1 MTAFLSLK
9 NNYYARRLAPFL
21 IVYLIYELV
30 EVAILAFL
38 QQTGTDWSAAALLR
52 LLGNLLVETCSSF
65 LYLIIPYLL
74 YLAALPRTFHGSRT
88 DHVVT
93 TALFALFCLLNCCEE
108 TAEIL
113 SRDHFSF
120 YSRQFL
126 QSPKYAWNQIAA
138 SIPVLPVLF
147 GILAVSTGT
156 VILFFKKLVPLRTA
170 PSTPVR
176 AAVPIL
182 AYAMAFVLSWGSS
195 GPPPPYTGEN
205 EEIGRDGLFTFFGD
219 LFAVT
224 TLPHL
229 PSIFG
234 ITVLITGGII
244 LLILLAEY
252 IPERF
257 MPAACRPSSLARRI
271 LRRMK
276 KTLHLRSDFALW
288 LLLFLAAVLLLRLIS
303 MGAYPLMD
311 TTEARYAEMS
321 RKMLETN
328 HWLVPQFDYG
338 IPFWG
343 KPPLSFWASAVTMK
357 LGGINEWSAR
367 LAPFLASLSMGL
379 LFLAWPFRSQSRQ
392 KAAACFLVL
401 AASGIGFVASG
412 AVMTDEFL
420 ALGIM
425 LAMVSFWKAVT
436 QPSAR
441 TWWKYLF
448 FAGLAVG
455 LMSKGPLA
463 LVLAGFPITLW
474 TLWNREWK
482 NVWNRLPWMRGTML
496 MLALSLPWYL
506 LAERE
511 TPGFLHYFIVGE
523 HFQRFTVKGW
533 QGDLYGSG
541 HASPPGTIW
550 LYGLTMFLPW
560 TILLPFLRMKK
571 STAASGKAIFPG
583 ESSFLWLWALS
594 PLLFFTLA
602 RNILP
607 AYVLPGIPAWC
618 ILTVRGLWQWDNRH
632 PGIKNLIFLPASMFA
647 IMAVFL
653 LGNGFGQL
661 EYRCQKQLLQTWD
674 GSSPLYYW
682 DNVRPPYSAQFY
694 SSGKVQ
700 RLEPG
705 IPPPENGTTYLAMK
719 RTDYNQYRSRL
730 PGWKREA
737 EERLWLLLS
746 SPPEPGNGKTGKSTH
761 NPDSGN

>member
-1 MTAFLSLK
+1 MNALLSLK
-9 NNYYARRLAPFL
+9 NSYYVRRLAPFL
-21 IVYLIYELV
+21 IVYVAYELI

-38 QQTGTDWSAAALLR
+38 QGTGTDWNVLSILQ
-52 LLGNLLVETCSSF
+52 LLGNLVLETCSSF

-74 YLAALPRTFHGSRT
+74 YLAALPRAFHGDRT
-88 DHVVT
+88 DRVLT
-93 TALFALFCLLNCCEE
+93 TIFFAFFCILNSAEE

-113 SRDHFSF
+113 SGDHFSF

-126 QSPKYAWNQIAA
+126 QSPKDAWKQLAA
-138 SIPVLPVLF
+138 AIPLLPVLL
-147 GILAVSTGT
+147 GVLAVSAGT
-156 VILFFKKLVPLRTA
+156 VILFLKKLVPPPAA
-170 PSTPVR
+170 PSAPVR

-182 AYAMAFVLSWGSS
+182 AFALAFLLSRGSGGVWPAYAAE
-195 GPPPPYTGEN
+195 YD
-205 EEIGRDGLFTFFGD
+205 EIGRDGLFTFFGD

-234 ITVLITGGII
+234 IPVLITACVI
-244 LLILLAEY
+244 LLILLAEH
-252 IPERF
+252 IPGRF
-257 MPAACRPSSLARRI
+257 ISPACRPSSLARS
-271 LRRMK
+271 LCGRMK
-276 KTLHLRSDFALW
+276 KAFRLRSDFALW
-288 LLLFLAAVLLLRLIS
+288 LLLFLVAVLLLRLIS

-321 RKMLETN
+321 RKMLETG

-338 IPFWG
+338 VPFWG

-367 LAPFLASLSMGL
+367 LTSFLASLSMGF
-379 LFLAWPFRSQSRQ
+379 LFFAWPFRSQSRQ

-425 LAMVSFWKAVT
+425 LSMVSFWKAVS
-436 QPSAR
+436 QPSVR
-441 TWWKYLF
+441 TWWSYLF
-448 FAGLAVG
+448 FVGLAVG

-463 LVLAGFPITLW
+463 LVLAGFPIVLW

-482 NVWNRLPWMRGTML
+482 NVWNRIPWIWGTVL

-523 HFQRFTVKGW
+523 HFQRFMVKGW

-560 TILLPFLRMKK
+560 TFLLPFLRMKK
-571 STAASGKAIFPG
+571 SAASGEAAFPG
-583 ESSFLWLWALS
+583 ENSFLWLWALS
-594 PLLFFTLA
+594 PLIFFTLA

-618 ILTVRGLWQWDNRH
+618 ILTVRGLWHWNSRH

-647 IMAVFL
+647 VMAFFL
-653 LGNGFGQL
+653 LGNGFDQL
-661 EYRCQKQLLQTWD
+661 EYRCQKQLLQSWD
-674 GSSPLYYW
+674 RQSPLYCW
-682 DNVRPPYSAQFY
+682 DNVRAPYSAQFY
-694 SSGKVQ
+694 SSGKVKC
-700 RLEPG
+700 LEPG
-705 IPPPENGTTYLAMK
+705 MPPPENGKTYLAMK
-719 RTDYNQYRSRL
+719 RTDYDQHHSRL
-730 PGWKREA
+730 TGWKREA

-746 SPPEPGNGKTGKSTH
+746 SPA
-761 NPDSGN
+761 DSGSGKNGEPPPEAPSGN